1 MTHQAKIEEIALHMG
16 KPWKFSRLE
25 PSNWRFEIIDG
36 MGRGFILRPEKDRFK
51 ICGMFPRHKCLS
63 HSADYQTIGVSVAR
77 HSKDIAADIKR
88 RLLPD
93 YLKSYEAA
101 LLRYTQEHEK
111 NEHLR
116 LIAHTI
122 AHVAQGRIAEQNR
135 AQKTVYF
142 EHGEGQIWSSGD
154 ITLNLKRLSVTQAL
168 RIIGLLNDD
177 QP

>member
-1 MTHQAKIEEIALHMG
+1 MTHQGKIEEIALYMG

-36 MGRGFILRPEKDRFK
+36 MGRGFILRPEKDRLK
-51 ICGMFPRHKCLS
+51 ICGMFPRHKCTAC
-63 HSADYQTIGVSVAR
+63 SADYKTIGVSIKR
-77 HSKDIAADIKR
+77 HSKDIAAEIQR

-101 LLRYTQEHEK
+101 LLRYTQEQEK

-122 AHVAQGRIAEQNR
+122 AHVAHGRIAEQSR
-135 AQKTVYF
+135 AHKTVYF
-142 EHGEGQIWSSGD
+142 EHGEAQIWSGGEV
-154 ITLNLKRLSVTQAL
+154 TLHLKRLSVTQAL
-168 RIIGLLNDD
+168 RIIGLLKDD
-177 QP
+177 QL